1 MKFYIIDGYNVI
13 FSSYLKIKP
22 MEKAREEL
30 LAICKSR
37 FGANFLLVFDGREG
51 IISESREKR
60 VVFTKSMSADDY
72 IKKYV
77 EKEKNRNAIVVIS
90 RDKALIDYCRY
101 LGTKTQGP
109 ELIFK
114 TEHHPRGEER
124 GLSIEEERKITEELK
139 KIWGLD
145 D

>member
-101 LGTKTQGP
+101 LGAKTQGP
-109 ELIFK
+109 EFIFK
-114 TEHHPRGEER
+114 TEHLPRGEER